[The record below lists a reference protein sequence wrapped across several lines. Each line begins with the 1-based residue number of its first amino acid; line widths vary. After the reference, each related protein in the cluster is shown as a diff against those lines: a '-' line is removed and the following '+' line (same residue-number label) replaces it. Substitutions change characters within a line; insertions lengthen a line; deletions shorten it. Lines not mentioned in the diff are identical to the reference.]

1 MPATDA
7 YEWLDGNMHRN
18 YPIADSC
25 TCESASGVTLPSSFL
40 VDMDI
45 NVPLT
50 ADSTANE
57 RFFVSAILRHGAYVT
72 VEISFHTEAGT
83 DVVCA
88 RSDPIS
94 LAIRNTNPITGDAAN
109 GVPSRTI
116 TLAPVAVG
124 DADYKWLESLTG
136 SLVIGTCAD
145 MQDIGNLTFP
155 YQRDSQEVSTILSVR
170 VHLMPSGITSITAIG
185 TDGTESVIY
194 NNMII
199 QAGDGV
205 DFEVSSNADGTPVL
219 YIKRQPMDNEGQ
231 ARYTSVEDVIDA
243 VFAQIGQPIT
253 TINGLPPTE
262 DGNFQIDGDDCTA
275 VTESGEHSLFIQNPC
290 ARPCCTDDTPEDVE
304 AAIDT
309 LTEGEARLQEYYQS
323 LSTLVNSM
331 QAKLSSLI
339 ISGRSS

>member
-1 MPATDA
+1 MPANDA

-25 TCESASGVTLPSSFL
+25 TCEASSGVVLPSSFL

-50 ADSTANE
+50 SDSTANE

-72 VEISFHTEAGT
+72 VEISFHTGAGT

-94 LAIRNTNPITGDAAN
+94 LTIRNTNPITGDSGN
-109 GVPSRTI
+109 NIPSRTI
-116 TLAPVAVG
+116 TLAPVAVA
-124 DADYKWLESLTG
+124 DTDYKWLESLTG
-136 SLVIGTCAD
+136 SLVVGTCVD

-155 YQRDSQEVSTILSVR
+155 YQRNSQEVSTILSVR
-170 VHLMPSGITSITAIG
+170 VHLVDAGITSITAIG
-185 TDGTESVIY
+185 TDGTESVIR
-194 NNMII
+194 NNMKI
-199 QAGDGV
+199 QAGEGV
-205 DFEVSSNADGTPVL
+205 DFEVGTDSNGTPVL
-219 YIKRQPMDNEGQ
+219 LVKRIADTYEVSSG
-231 ARYTSVEDVIDA
+231 YTSVEQVIDA
-243 VFAQIGQPIT
+243 VFTQIGQPIT

-262 DGNFQIDGDDCTA
+262 DGNFEISGDDCTT

-290 ARPCCTDDTPEDVE
+290 AKPCCTDDTPEDVE
-304 AAIDT
+304 AAIAT

-323 LSTLVNSM
+323 ISTLVNSL
-331 QAKLSSLI
+331 QAKLASLI
-339 ISGRSS
+339 VSGRSS